1 MKNDVIL
8 CVDDEPTV
16 LEALRKQ
23 IRHSFRNDLLVEVA
37 QSGEEGLELF
47 QELIEEGYEVPI
59 VIADYR
65 MPGGITG
72 DIFLQ
77 NIHQIS
83 HTPLNILLT
92 GQANIEGIRNAV
104 NNANLFRY
112 LVKPWTDEELSFTI
126 RQAMTNYRQTRDLV
140 IKRQELME
148 LAASLEEKVIERTK
162 ELAES
167 NQLLQE
173 SNQQKDNLMA
183 VVAHDLRA
191 PLNKI
196 SGILEL
202 IDIENSKD
210 NQKTYVELGQKV
222 VQNGYALIRNLLE
235 IHAYDDSEQEINYEQ
250 VNIYDFF
257 QEQYVTFEK
266 TAARKNINIILS
278 SLDQSL
284 IVNTDRHFLERIV
297 NNLFSNAIKFSNPN
311 KNIYVSLWEND
322 KDFCFSVKDEGQ
334 GMTEEDLGKL
344 FQKFQKLSARPTAGE
359 SSTGLGLAIIK
370 SLVDKLEG
378 SIQVQ
383 SEVNVGTEFVI
394 CIPQ

>member
-1 MKNDVIL
+1 MIL

-16 LEALRKQ
+16 LDALKKQ
-23 IRHSFRNDLLVEVA
+23 IRHSFRNNLLVEVA

-47 QELIEEGYEVPI
+47 QELISEGYNIPI

-72 DIFLQ
+72 DVFLQ
-77 NIHQIS
+77 SIHKIDS
-83 HTPLNILLT
+83 SPLNILLT
-92 GQANIEGIRNAV
+92 GQANIEGIQNAV
-104 NNANLFRY
+104 NNASLFRY
-112 LVKPWTDEELSFTI
+112 LVKPWSNEELSFTI
-126 RQAMTNYRQTRDLV
+126 RQAMTNYRQTRDIV

-148 LAASLEEKVIERTK
+148 LTASLEKKVVERTK

-167 NQLLQE
+167 NLRLQE

-202 IDIENSKD
+202 IDVENSKD
-210 NQKTYVELGQKV
+210 NQKTYVELGQKI
-222 VQNGYALIRNLLE
+222 VQNGYELIRNLLE
-235 IHAYDDSEQEINYEQ
+235 IHAYDDSELEINNE
-250 VNIYDFF
+250 NINLLEFF
-257 QEQYVTFEK
+257 EEQYITFEK
-266 TAARKNINIILS
+266 TAALKNIKIIIQP
-278 SLDQSL
+278 QSKP
-284 IVNTDRHFLERIV
+284 IVVKTDRHFLERIV
-297 NNLFSNAIKFSNPN
+297 NNLFSNAIKFSNLD
-311 KNIYVSLWEND
+311 KNIYVDFWENESN
-322 KDFCFSVKDEGQ
+322 FYLSIKDEGQ
-334 GMTEEDLGKL
+334 GMTEDDLGKL
-344 FQKFQKLSARPTAGE
+344 FQKFQKLSARPTSGE

-370 SLVDKLEG
+370 SLVDKLDG
-378 SIQVQ
+378 TIQVQ